1 MSKSLLNK
9 AVQSAEPEFPKAE
22 KVLAKSMMYLT
33 YAGIG
38 SFVVSVGLLAGLIQ
52 MKGKKHDREKH

>member
-1 MSKSLLNK
+1 MMKE
-9 AVQSAEPEFPKAE
+9 AIQSAEPEFTKAE

-38 SFVVSVGLLAGLIQ
+38 SFIASVGLLAGLMQ
-52 MKGKKHDREKH
+52 MRGKKHDREKH

>member
-1 MSKSLLNK
+1 MKE
-9 AVQSAEPEFPKAE
+9 AIQSAEPEFTKAE

-38 SFVVSVGLLAGLIQ
+38 SFIASVGLLAGLMQ
-52 MKGKKHDREKH
+52 MRGKKHDREKH